1 MSAFQRSVK
10 SRVVLAVDN
19 SYRGQPTIPNGA
31 KLWSVA
37 IDSLDDGYAYN
48 FTVTRSIEV
57 RYLRVDYA
65 RLRSA
70 FSLKRLGSYT
80 NSVDVD
86 GDVTFVANSLCVA
99 LQRFMYNGSH
109 RIRGAT
115 LPVGIWIK
123 FDDGPSIHFNTTLN
137 VEAGPTYGSLFP
149 GPSPLDLHRFID
161 MAILSMNI
169 EIPSLIP
176 KQVDQDVASIQNKL
190 IEVAPISDKSYR
202 ALGPKSSLFDAYPSP
217 RSCSWTRDKAI
228 ARMLLHGQQPNDGN
242 SKVLVIGKDESM
254 RVVCALRAE
263 DVDVRFLEF
272 DGICYRGSQKNEE
285 FNYSQTGDYK
295 FKGQQYD
302 MVFINKPSST
312 NHAVDARQKCELIS
326 SLRKACKVKGLII
339 LSVRSMPTISGVFD
353 IIEIPD
359 QSAIDEEAILSF
371 RNTLGGTLDREDPL
385 NCVILATVYV
395 TYDGANTRYRLNPP
409 DHPIY
414 SEFFPK
420 LSDESYHLI
429 CKRNQWSDILLARS
443 YLTAAFQR
451 TSTKHVR
458 QAENPL
464 QCYAA
469 LKVGAPS
476 PLPIGLERIFHPSSA
491 DSIQILPPS
500 FFSRNPRFLEMV
512 EARYDELLDLCDI
525 SEIDA
530 PQKIISQFLGSGS
543 TALLYNLSKFH
554 YMLIKSDDDD
564 ESKDYDRVL
573 PFEAMAVLCSVSFF
587 CILRMYLCAYNVI
600 LNTSLNAWDLQDL
613 LWRLT
618 AFGTWEEKRWYM
630 VMKFQQIFEPSVS
643 INPDDSE

>member
-19 SYRGQPTIPNGA
+19 SYWGQPTIPNGA
-31 KLWSVA
+31 KLWSVV

-57 RYLRVDYA
+57 RYLRADYA

-115 LPVGIWIK
+115 LPVG
-123 FDDGPSIHFNTTLN
+123 
-137 VEAGPTYGSLFP
+137 PTYGSLFP
-149 GPSPLDLHRFID
+149 GLSPLDLHRFID
-161 MAILSMNI
+161 MAILSMDI
-169 EIPSLIP
+169 EIPSLTP
-176 KQVDQDVASIQNKL
+176 KQVDQDVASIENKF
-190 IEVAPISDKSYR
+190 IEVASINDMSYR
-202 ALGPKSSLFDAYPSP
+202 ALGPESSLFDAYPSP

-242 SKVLVIGKDESM
+242 SKVLVIGKDKSM

-263 DVDVRFLEF
+263 EIDVRFLEF
-272 DGICYRGSQKNEE
+272 DGICCRGSQKNEE

-295 FKGQQYD
+295 FKGEQYD

-476 PLPIGLERIFHPSSA
+476 PLPIGIR
-491 DSIQILPPS
+491 ILPPY

-554 YMLIKSDDDD
+554 DMLIKSHDDD

-573 PFEAMAVLCSVSFF
+573 PFEAMAVLCSISFF
-587 CILRMYLCAYNVI
+587 CILRMYLCAYNEI
-600 LNTSLNAWDLQDL
+600 LNTSLNA
-613 LWRLT
+613 
-618 AFGTWEEKRWYM
+618 
-630 VMKFQQIFEPSVS
+630 
-643 INPDDSE
+643 